1 MFHYIYQILGY
12 NSYINN
18 KTESENYDITN
29 KNVRS
34 CPYTQAKSV
43 IRFSQSQKSSL
54 QWLKI
59 QLKPATFTYDSI
71 HHQNIVNIINLIENI
86 KIEGYETFMFSLHL
100 DGTAVIKVPVKI
112 LS

>member
-29 KNVRS
+29 KNVKC
-34 CPYTQAKSV
+34 CPYTKARQV
-43 IRFSQSQKSSL
+43 IKFAQGQRTGL
-54 QWLKI
+54 EWLKI
-59 QLKPATFTYDSI
+59 QLKPANFTYDSI
-71 HHQNIVNIINLIENI
+71 HHQNIVDIINLIENI
-86 KIEGYETFMFSLHL
+86 KIEGYDTFMFSLNIN
-100 DGTAVIKVPVKI
+100 GSAVIKVPVKI